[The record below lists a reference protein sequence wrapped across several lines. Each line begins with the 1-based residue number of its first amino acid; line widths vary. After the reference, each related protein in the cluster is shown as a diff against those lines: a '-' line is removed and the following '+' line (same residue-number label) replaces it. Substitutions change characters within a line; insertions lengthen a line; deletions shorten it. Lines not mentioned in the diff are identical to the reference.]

1 MTVNQVHAKYILNIV
16 TDKELSQEVQMMFG
30 DIRLLVI
37 IEQAI
42 VPLRGMGQS
51 KDSGVILK
59 TNYIGKGPEH
69 VRIARSLQVGNS
81 RLVVQTWNRVH

>member
-1 MTVNQVHAKYILNIV
+1 MTVNQVHAKCILHTV

-30 DIRLLVI
+30 NIRLLVI

-51 KDSGVILK
+51 KDLWCDSQNK
-59 TNYIGKGPEH
+59 
-69 VRIARSLQVGNS
+69 LQ
-81 RLVVQTWNRVH
+81 

>member
-30 DIRLLVI
+30 NIRLLVI

-42 VPLRGMGQS
+42 VPLSGMGQS
-51 KDSGVILK
+51 NDSGVILE
-59 TNYIGKGPEH
+59 TDCIGKGPEH
-69 VRIARSLQVGNS
+69 VRIARGL
-81 RLVVQTWNRVH
+81 